1 MIQEITKAFAKIS
14 KIDPDSESYK
24 KLIKILDDSSDQTL
38 KQLANAK
45 IKFISPLAFNRC
57 VRRGIKV

>member
-45 IKFISPLAFNRC
+45 IKFISQLAFNRC

>member
-14 KIDPDSESYK
+14 KIDPDSEAYK
-24 KLIKILDDSSDQTL
+24 KLIEILDSANDRTL

-45 IKFISPLAFNRC
+45 IKFISSLAFNRC